1 MRIRIIIWAL
11 LVSSTVMGQESD
23 SAVARKIFTE
33 ALTKGQSYEML
44 EYLCTRI
51 GSRLSGSPQ
60 AAAAVEWSKQQME
73 KYGFDKVT
81 LQEVMVPHWVR
92 GASEYAVIVNSKAI
106 GSLEVPALALGGSIA
121 TPPGGITANVVEVQ
135 NFEELEKLGKKA
147 IQGKIVFYNRPLDPT
162 LISTGSAYG
171 GAVDQRHDGAK
182 YAARY
187 GAVAAIVRSM
197 TTLHD
202 DVPHTGSMGY
212 DSVGTKI
219 PTAAI
224 STNAANLLSSLLK
237 DDPGVQFHLELHC
250 ETLPDVMSY
259 NVIGEITGS
268 EFPDEII
275 LVGGHLDSWDVGH
288 GAHDDGGGCVQSIE
302 VLRLFKAL
310 GIVPKRTLRAV
321 MFMNEE
327 NGMRGATEY
336 AAQAKANGEKH
347 IAAIESDAGVFT
359 PRGFGIVNGG
369 DTLRKIQAWLPI
381 FRDYN
386 VYQIEKG
393 WGGAD
398 INKLK
403 DQGTVL
409 IGFRPDTQRYFDLHH
424 SNNDTFDKVNK
435 RELELGAATIAVLV
449 YLLSEYGL

>member
-1 MRIRIIIWAL
+1 MTVRILILAL
-11 LVSSTVMGQESD
+11 MVSSIAVGQESD

-73 KYGFDKVT
+73 KYGFDKVS

-106 GSLEVPALALGGSIA
+106 GSREVPVLALGGSVA

-162 LISTGSAYG
+162 LINTGSAYG

-182 YAARY
+182 FAARY

-219 PTAAI
+219 PAAAI
-224 STNAANLLSSLLK
+224 STNAADLLSSLLK
-237 DDPGVQFHLELHC
+237 ADSDVQFHLELHC
-250 ETLPDVMSY
+250 ETLPDIKSY
-259 NVIGEITGS
+259 NVIGEIKGS
-268 EFPDEII
+268 EFPDEIV

-310 GIVPKRTLRAV
+310 GIKPKRTLRAV

-327 NGMRGATEY
+327 NGMNGAKEY
-336 AAQAKANGEKH
+336 AAQAKAKGEKH
-347 IAAIESDAGVFT
+347 IVAIESDAGVFT
-359 PRGFGIVNGG
+359 PRGFGIYSEG
-369 DTLRKIQAWLPI
+369 DGLAKIQKWRPI
-381 FRDYN
+381 FEDYN

-409 IGFRPDTQRYFDLHH
+409 VGFRPDTQRYFDLHH
-424 SNNDTFDKVNK
+424 TNSDTFDKVNK
-435 RELELGAATIAVLV
+435 RELELGAATMAVLV